1 MLPRLSSYLI
11 SDLSRLSSWVG
22 ASISDIPMRGEHQL
36 FFGIGVCSLF
46 LLGVW
51 LSWARSS
58 TQAKHIQDRHLELGR
73 LALISFLILFVVTL
87 KIGVFGLYNLPV
99 LIPGIKEIRAVS
111 RIILIMALPVSI
123 LVAISC
129 QWAIALKKPTQKY
142 VAILFVLLLLGA
154 EVIFFKMQTVP
165 FTVLSNRQSE
175 LKKLLP
181 ENIPANSILYVTKKK
196 NEPYYLAELDGMVLS
211 ENLGIPTLN
220 GYSGQFPYGIIEPD
234 PCASFLPRLNKY
246 AVFKDMPNS
255 FIDEM
260 AQRVIII
267 SPEKCNSETNYPIN

>member
-1 MLPRLSSYLI
+1 
-11 SDLSRLSSWVG
+11 
-22 ASISDIPMRGEHQL
+22 
-36 FFGIGVCSLF
+36 
-46 LLGVW
+46 
-51 LSWARSS
+51 
-58 TQAKHIQDRHLELGR
+58 
-73 LALISFLILFVVTL
+73 VVTL

-129 QWAIALKKPTQKY
+129 QWAIALKKPKQKY
-142 VAILFVLLLLGA
+142 VTILFVLLLLGA

-255 FIDEM
+255 FTDEM

-267 SPEKCNSETNYPIN
+267 SPEKCNSATNYPIN